1 MIFQNQVADLNKK
14 QKKQKAEPIDFSDEH
29 VLLDNKKMN
38 KFIDY
43 EKHSKFTEKK
53 INEFFLSQMT
63 DSAMDMRSVEIQ
75 NDDDYIRTI
84 LLFINNKVSKPVFE
98 INMYKNRITKNEY
111 ELPGFAIRKRDNKYE
126 N

>member
-1 MIFQNQVADLNKK
+1 
-14 QKKQKAEPIDFSDEH
+14 
-29 VLLDNKKMN
+29 
-38 KFIDY
+38 
-43 EKHSKFTEKK
+43 
-53 INEFFLSQMT
+53 MT